1 MPYIAR
7 EPAYGAF
14 EKQSITADGSTTT
27 FSLDYTIGST
37 SSILVSVAG
46 VHQEPEVA
54 YNLGSGGT
62 QIVFST
68 APAAADT
75 VFIVYLGIA
84 LDVATLPTNAFT
96 DRTELSSAA
105 DDDLLLI
112 YDTDAATIK
121 KIQKSNV
128 SANTGN
134 IQVGITGA
142 NEIDTTSGNLTID
155 SAGGTVT
162 VDDNLTVSGDLTVNG
177 TTTSIN
183 STTVDVVNSFR
194 FEGATAND
202 FETNLTVVDPTA
214 DRTISLPDATGT
226 VALTSDLT
234 SYITASSTDTLTNK
248 TINSASNTIT
258 ITESNISDL
267 GSYIEAATSDTLT
280 NKTINASNNTI
291 TNIGSS
297 ETIADLIT
305 GRTELAT
312 QAADNDVLLIYD
324 TDATAL
330 KKIQKSNL
338 SPTLTYNTRTATGNG
353 STAAYTVTSGMTVDT
368 VLVTENGVLQ
378 EPTTDYTISGTTLTF
393 GTAPASGVNIVIREL
408 PV

>member
-14 EKQSITADGSTTT
+14 EKQSLTADGSTTT
-27 FSLDYTIGST
+27 FSLDYTIGSS

-142 NEIDTTSGNLTID
+142 NEIDTSSGNLTID

-162 VDDNLTVSGDLTVNG
+162 VDDNLTVSGNLTVNG

-194 FEGATAND
+194 FEGSTADD

-214 DRTISLPDATGT
+214 DRTITLPDATGQVVLRDT
-226 VALTSDLT
+226 
-234 SYITASSTDTLTNK
+234 TDTLTNK

-267 GSYIEAATSDTLT
+267 GSYIEAATSVTLT
-280 NKTINASNNTI
+280 NKTINADNNTI

-305 GRTELAT
+305 GRTELAE
-312 QAADNDVLLIYD
+312 QAADGDFLLLYD
-324 TDATAL
+324 TSATSL
-330 KKIQKSNL
+330 KKILKSNL

-353 STAAYTVTSGMTVDT
+353 STTDYTVTSGMTVDT